1 MKNILSCD
9 LYDYLEIAC
18 MYAYHVELELKGG
31 QKYTGKPQTVTILNH
46 LEYLIFQPD
55 TEPKKEIK
63 LSVIEIKSMRVL
75 TKNARFEFIEFS

>member
-1 MKNILSCD
+1 MAKILSCE

-18 MYAYHVELELKGG
+18 MYAYQVELELKDG
-31 QKYTGKPQTVTILNH
+31 QRHTGKPQTVTILDH
-46 LEYLIFQPD
+46 LEYLLFQPD
-55 TEPKKEIK
+55 TDPKKEIK